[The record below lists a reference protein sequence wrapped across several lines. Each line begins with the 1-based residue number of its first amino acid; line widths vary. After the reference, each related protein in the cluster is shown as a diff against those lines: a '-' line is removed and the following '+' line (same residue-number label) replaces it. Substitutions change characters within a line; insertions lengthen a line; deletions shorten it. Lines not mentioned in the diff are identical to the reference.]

1 MTLEQDKHFSE
12 KLANVSSEDI
22 KSGKIAGELDFVHH
36 NIRTKLDELK
46 RVELDRLR
54 KLIKQEN
61 ELNDKGSYVERDGRR
76 WHSVSNKDSQLG
88 HHLSKYGMNHL
99 QLPNAFNSPNLV
111 VVLR

>member
-12 KLANVSSEDI
+12 KLQNVSSDDI

-46 RVELDRLR
+46 RIELERLR

-61 ELNDKGSYVERDGRR
+61 ELNDKGTYEIKDGRK
-76 WHSVSNKDSQLG
+76 WHSVSPVRSNGL
-88 HHLSKYGMNHL
+88 LKYGMNFKKQVKL
-99 QLPNAFNSPNLV
+99 VLILVAFFFF
-111 VVLR
+111 